1 MVEQG
6 CQRWF
11 SGCNLC
17 LLSFCYRH
25 GLGVEKEPFGKLKWL
40 KKSAILCNESAMSI
54 LVHWYDKSLGITADT
69 KLGGKR
75 IKRMRIKKIRKRQI
89 TLVRFVS
96 SKKWDR
102 SGLLAKKGG

>member
-25 GLGVEKEPFGKLKWL
+25 GLGVEKEPFGKLNWL
-40 KKSAILCNESAMSI
+40 KKSAVPYIESAMGM

-69 KLGGKR
+69 KLAEEAY
-75 IKRMRIKKIRKRQI
+75 KKDADKENKETANNLGPIRFIEKMGQKQF
-89 TLVRFVS
+89 T
-96 SKKWDR
+96 
-102 SGLLAKKGG
+102 G